1 MHEQKAELGFIALIY
16 KHSLNLSPYIHI
28 YTQIEDTCAHVCILD
43 ESNFLCFKQ
52 MVKLW
57 CTWFLSPLQLFFVE
71 IYRGCWNLLI
81 QREATP
87 RLFAAVGIHG
97 WGPRSNRTKNASE
110 KTKKPKP
117 CVWMEGKKLN
127 IWAKVE
133 IWGAKKS
140 NSVWENDL
148 RNWKFR
154 CGKSGGFLWSKFFWV
169 EIPRHEA

>member
-81 QREATP
+81 QREATS

-117 CVWMEGKKLN
+117 CVWMEGKNSTFEQKSRF
-127 IWAKVE
+127 
-133 IWGAKKS
+133 GARKNLTSFEKM
-140 NSVWENDL
+140 
-148 RNWKFR
+148 
-154 CGKSGGFLWSKFFWV
+154 
-169 EIPRHEA
+169 I